1 MPRRKDVVVVDQLE
15 NAIFGLLNE
24 KEYKDISISELCDKA
39 WVSRCTFYR
48 NYKDMDDIIYQYF
61 MRKSKTWWDSNYEA
75 FLKEEKNVSISLF
88 EYLLSLKE
96 IILLVYQKGLSQ
108 IFEKHIFDSAINGR
122 NIFDKEQSY
131 SSARVSGSIV
141 GLTNEWVRRGMQ
153 DSPEYLAKFLNKEIE
168 YKTI

>member
-1 MPRRKDVVVVDQLE
+1 MPRRKDIIVVDQLE
-15 NAIFGLLNE
+15 NAIFGLLKE
-24 KEYKDISISELCDKA
+24 KEYKDISISELCNKA

-48 NYKDMDDIIYQYF
+48 NYKDIDDVIYQYF
-61 MRKSKTWWDSNYEA
+61 MRKSKNWWEANYST
-75 FLKEEKNVSISLF
+75 FLKEEKNISVSLF
-88 EYLLSLKE
+88 KYLLSLKE
-96 IILLVYQKGLSQ
+96 TILIVYQRGLSH

>member
-15 NAIFGLLNE
+15 KAIFDLLKE
-24 KEYKDISISELCDKA
+24 KEYKDISISELCNKA

-61 MRKSKTWWDSNYEA
+61 MRESKNWWEANYST
-75 FLKEEKNVSISLF
+75 FLKGEKNVSVSLF

-96 IILLVYQKGLSQ
+96 TILIVYQRGLSH

-122 NIFDKEQSY
+122 SIFDKEQSY

>member
-1 MPRRKDVVVVDQLE
+1 MPRRKDFVVVDQLE
-15 NAIFGLLNE
+15 EAIFHLLSE
-24 KEYKDISISELCDKA
+24 KEYKDISISELCNKA

-61 MRKSKTWWDSNYEA
+61 MRKSKCWWEENYA
-75 FLKEEKNVSISLF
+75 SFLKEEKNVSVSLF

-96 IILLVYQKGLSQ
+96 EILIVYQRGLSY

-122 NIFDKEQSY
+122 NILDKEQSY

>member
-1 MPRRKDVVVVDQLE
+1 MPRRKDIVVVDQLE
-15 NAIFGLLNE
+15 KTIFNLLKE
-24 KEYKDISISELCDKA
+24 KEYKDISISELCNKA

-61 MRKSKTWWDSNYEA
+61 MRKSKNWWNENYTT

-88 EYLLSLKE
+88 QYLLSLKE
-96 IILLVYQKGLSQ
+96 EILLIYQKGLSH

-122 NIFDKEQSY
+122 NSFDKEQSY
-131 SSARVSGSIV
+131 LSARVSGLIV
-141 GLTNEWVRRGMQ
+141 GLTNEWVRREMQ
-153 DSPEYLAKFLNKEIE
+153 DTPEYLAKFLNKEIE

>member
-15 NAIFGLLNE
+15 KAMFGLLKE
-24 KEYKDISISELCDKA
+24 KEYKDISISELCNQA

-61 MRKSKTWWDSNYEA
+61 MRKSKNWWEANYST
-75 FLKEEKNVSISLF
+75 FLKGEKNVSVSLF

-96 IILLVYQKGLSQ
+96 TILIVYQRGLSH

-122 NIFDKEQSY
+122 SIFDKEQSY

-141 GLTNEWVRRGMQ
+141 GLTNEWIRRGMQ
-153 DSPEYLAKFLNKEIE
+153 DSPEYLAKFLNKQIE

>member
-1 MPRRKDVVVVDQLE
+1 MPRRKDLVVVDQLE
-15 NAIFGLLNE
+15 NSIFNLLKE

-61 MRKSKTWWDSNYEA
+61 MRESQKWWDENYNL
-75 FLKEEKNVSISLF
+75 FLKEENYISLSLF
-88 EYLLSLKE
+88 KYLLSLKE
-96 IILLVYQKGLSQ
+96 RIIIVYQRGLSY

-153 DSPEYLAKFLNKEIE
+153 DSPPKSQ
-168 YKTI
+168 

>member
-15 NAIFGLLNE
+15 KAMFGLLKE
-24 KEYKDISISELCDKA
+24 KEYKDISISELCNKA

-61 MRKSKTWWDSNYEA
+61 MRKSKNWWEANYST
-75 FLKEEKNVSISLF
+75 FLEEKNVSVSLF

-96 IILLVYQKGLSQ
+96 TITIVYRRGLSH

-122 NIFDKEQSY
+122 NVFDKEQSY

-153 DSPEYLAKFLNKEIE
+153 DSPEYLAKFLNKEIK
-168 YKTI
+168 YQTI

>member
-1 MPRRKDVVVVDQLE
+1 MPRRKDLVVVDQLE
-15 NAIFGLLNE
+15 NAIFMLLKE
-24 KEYKDISISELCDKA
+24 KEYKDISISELCNKA

-48 NYKDMDDIIYQYF
+48 NYKDIDDIIYQYF
-61 MRKSKTWWDSNYEA
+61 MRKSKNWWEANYSA
-75 FLKEEKNVSISLF
+75 FLKEEKNVSVSLF

-96 IILLVYQKGLSQ
+96 KILIVYQRGLSH

-122 NIFDKEQSY
+122 NIFDKDQSY

>member
-1 MPRRKDVVVVDQLE
+1 MPRRKDVVVAEQLE
-15 NAIFGLLNE
+15 KAIFGLLKE
-24 KEYKDISISELCDKA
+24 KEYKDISISELCNKA

-61 MRKSKTWWDSNYEA
+61 MRESKNWWEENYCT
-75 FLKEEKNVSISLF
+75 FLKGEKNVSVSLF

-96 IILLVYQKGLSQ
+96 TILIVYERGLSH

-153 DSPEYLAKFLNKEIE
+153 DSPEYLAKFLNKEID

>member
-1 MPRRKDVVVVDQLE
+1 MPRRKDLVVVDQLE
-15 NAIFGLLNE
+15 NSIFNLLKE

-61 MRKSKTWWDSNYEA
+61 MRESQKWWDENYNL
-75 FLKEEKNVSISLF
+75 FLKEENYISLSLF
-88 EYLLSLKE
+88 KYLLSLKE
-96 IILLVYQKGLSQ
+96 RIIIVYQRGLSY

-141 GLTNEWVRRGMQ
+141 GLINEWVRRGMQ

-168 YKTI
+168 YVTI

>member
-1 MPRRKDVVVVDQLE
+1 MPRRKDIVVVDQLE
-15 NAIFGLLNE
+15 KTIFDLLKD

-61 MRKSKTWWDSNYEA
+61 MRKSKIWWDENYA
-75 FLKEEKNVSISLF
+75 KFLKEENYISISLF

-96 IILLVYQKGLSQ
+96 IILIVYQRGLSH

-122 NIFDKEQSY
+122 NKFDKEQSY

-141 GLTNEWVRRGMQ
+141 GLTNEWVRRGMV